1 MWQAI
6 NKCTRLALMSLLIAQ
21 ASALAA
27 GPAAA
32 GDAASLFAMLSSDS
46 QGLRWNG
53 LKVGM
58 TLRQLEQTNGSPI
71 DPKAMHTNLCG
82 GVSVRRM
89 VHGREVDIDLVGSRG
104 EETVAGIFIPLADAE
119 KSMARAELGAALRHR
134 IADLQYKPS
143 RHEPALSEAANPWP
157 VYQLKGKPEMVIFL
171 KPGEG
176 VYIGLEACLG

>member
-6 NKCTRLALMSLLIAQ
+6 KQWTRLALMGMFIVQ

-27 GPAAA
+27 APPAASDET
-32 GDAASLFAMLSSDS
+32 GVFAMLSSDS

-53 LKVGM
+53 LSVGM
-58 TLRQLEQTNGSPI
+58 TLRQVERTDGSPI
-71 DPKAMHTNLCG
+71 DPKAMHANLCG

-89 VHGREVDIDLVGSRG
+89 LHGRAVDIDLMGPHG
-104 EETVAGIFIPLADAE
+104 EETVAGVFIPLLDAE
-119 KSMARAELGAALRHR
+119 KNKTGAELVSALKRR
-134 IADLQYKPS
+134 IPALQYKPS
-143 RHEPALSEAANPWP
+143 RHEPALTEAANPWP

>member
-6 NKCTRLALMSLLIAQ
+6 NQWTRSALVGMFVVQ
-21 ASALAA
+21 ASALSAA
-27 GPAAA
+27 PPAAD
-32 GDAASLFAMLSSDS
+32 DATGVFAMLSSDS

-53 LKVGM
+53 LSVGM
-58 TLRQLEQTNGSPI
+58 TLRQLERTDGSPI

-89 VHGREVDIDLVGSRG
+89 LHGRQLDIDLMGSRG

-119 KSMARAELGAALRHR
+119 KTMAVADLVAALKQR
-134 IADLQYKPS
+134 IPTLQYKPS
-143 RHEPALSEAANPWP
+143 RHEPALTEAANPWP
-157 VYQLKGKPEMVIFL
+157 VYQLKSRPEMVIFL